1 MGYLIRKV
9 DFAHLNRILDSYIS
23 ALLKLKPDYMK
34 IDMEIV
40 RDIHLDIEK
49 QKQLDEFISN
59 GKEIGLTIL
68 AEGVEK
74 VEEYNYLISKK
85 SGSYAGISIWK
96 TGRNSDQEDIL
107 TATAITNKILWIM
120 KAFHFRV
127 SAFFV

>member
-1 MGYLIRKV
+1 MVGYLIRKV

-40 RDIHLDIEK
+40 RDIHLDIKK

-85 SGSYAGISIWK
+85 VHLMQGYLFGKPEEIPIKKISLP
-96 TGRNSDQEDIL
+96 QQP
-107 TATAITNKILWIM
+107 
-120 KAFHFRV
+120 
-127 SAFFV
+127 